1 MTLHSLHSHQPST
14 ITCCAAQ
21 FPAVRLLAVTT
32 FPVSCDMI
40 ACNRLCVTTPPSH
53 PSHRLACSLGHTS
66 QVQLLLSYMV
76 ELRSADAYLRALCA
90 ASAAGHAALVTT
102 LLAAQPLQQQLAQ

>member
-1 MTLHSLHSHQPST
+1 
-14 ITCCAAQ
+14 
-21 FPAVRLLAVTT
+21 
-32 FPVSCDMI
+32 
-40 ACNRLCVTTPPSH
+40 
-53 PSHRLACSLGHTS
+53 
-66 QVQLLLSYMV
+66 VQLLLSYMV